1 MRAIASARAERYARE
16 CARAT
21 VTSGVVGMASYA
33 GQPDADGTQ
42 PLAPAALYP
51 DPTAGLVTSDSDIS
65 ASAFATRYDDL
76 EVPIAQ
82 PVEADQE
89 AIKAMTEAV
98 LADIEEPDSRS
109 GRSTSRQHH
118 QGHATPPGMMGRQQ
132 PASARMRNAW
142 RSYQGQ
148 GNGGKGIPLPKPT
161 ITPKTS
167 NSGAVIVAIVL
178 AVIFGLI
185 ALQVI
190 GGIIGAI
197 GGSLD

>member
-1 MRAIASARAERYARE
+1 
-16 CARAT
+16 
-21 VTSGVVGMASYA
+21 MASEA
-33 GQPDADGTQ
+33 GLGNLDGTQ
-42 PLAPAALYP
+42 PLAPATLYP

-65 ASAFATRYDDL
+65 ASAFAARYDDL

-98 LADIEEPDSRS
+98 LADIDEPST
-109 GRSTSRQHH
+109 GRSRSRQH
-118 QGHATPPGMMGRQQ
+118 QTRQDGGAPPGMMARPR
-132 PASARMRNAW
+132 PASARMRNAL
-142 RSYQGQ
+142 RSSQGQ
-148 GNGGKGIPLPKPT
+148 GNSGNGISLPKPT
-161 ITPKTS
+161 LTPKKT

-178 AVIFGLI
+178 IVVFGMI

-190 GGIIGAI
+190 GGIIEAI

>member
-1 MRAIASARAERYARE
+1 
-16 CARAT
+16 
-21 VTSGVVGMASYA
+21 MASEP
-33 GQPDADGTQ
+33 GLGSADGTQ

-65 ASAFATRYDDL
+65 ASAFATRYDDI

-82 PVEADQE
+82 PVAADQD

-109 GRSTSRQHH
+109 ASSRSRQ
-118 QGHATPPGMMGRQQ
+118 QHAQHGGAPPGMVASSR
-132 PASARMRNAW
+132 PASARMRNAL
-142 RSYQGQ
+142 RSSPGQ
-148 GNGGKGIPLPKPT
+148 GTGISVPKPT
-161 ITPKTS
+161 LTPKTS

-178 AVIFGLI
+178 IVIFGVI

-190 GGIIGAI
+190 GGIIEAI
-197 GGSLD
+197 SGSLN